1 MGKYS
6 KVSSSTKW
14 RLGENVVLQLM
25 ICLAPTVSFDIFMD
39 TYFTSFRLLTLL
51 GVDNIGA
58 TGVLNKSRLRNCTI
72 IGDKQLQKRK
82 ERSHFK
88 QRTSTKK
95 QCNFDS
101 GWLEQLQGGLHNF
114 F

>member
-1 MGKYS
+1 M
-6 KVSSSTKW
+6 
-14 RLGENVVLQLM
+14 ENRKKRCSVPDG
-25 ICLAPTVSFDIFMD
+25 ARSVSFDIFMD
-39 TYFTSFRLLTLL
+39 IYFTSFRLLTLL
-51 GVDNIGA
+51 GANNIGA
-58 TGVLNKSRLRNCTI
+58 THVLNKSRLRNCTI

-114 F
+114 FWILCT